1 MDTTRGIIDSIL
13 TKNRFSDIINP
24 EMELCG
30 DLGFDSLS
38 LVELIVFLEEKFG
51 IEINE
56 SDLDPN
62 NIKTVGQI
70 YILVEKYLEV

>member
-1 MDTTRGIIDSIL
+1 MDTTREIIDSIL
-13 TKNRFSDIINP
+13 AKNKFSDIINP

-38 LVELIVFLEEKFG
+38 LVELIVFLEEKFD